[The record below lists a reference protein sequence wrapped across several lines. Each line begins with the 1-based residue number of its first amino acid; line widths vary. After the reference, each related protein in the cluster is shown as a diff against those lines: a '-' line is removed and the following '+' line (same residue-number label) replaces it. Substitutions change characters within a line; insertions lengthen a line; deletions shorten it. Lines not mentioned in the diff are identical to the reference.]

1 MSAFEL
7 SEVILGGNVKVMPS
21 AVTETCEL
29 LYKYMP
35 SGQMQFNRHLEKG
48 RQKKQSR
55 YGSVKIN

>member
-1 MSAFEL
+1 M
-7 SEVILGGNVKVMPS
+7 KVMAS

-35 SGQMQFNRHLEKG
+35 SGRMQFNRHMEKG

-55 YGSVKIN
+55 YDSVKIN